1 MSRMPMALTLA
12 GSLLVAASAVAA
24 PNNHVDDVRVIERD
38 GRVDVVLKTRA
49 APTFQSFAKR
59 SPAVVMLDVLD
70 ATAKERRLAA
80 PAGSVIEEITLSP
93 ARNNGED
100 VARLVVR
107 VGSAVFYDVTATEGE
122 VMLSIFAE
130 TGAKKAS
137 ADVDGSSTVAMKK
150 SGVRLAAHTPALGAR
165 ADLATDSPA
174 PRFAQAEGEGGAGMS
189 TGSGDNRAMTY
200 VGFRNLATQ
209 SEVFARLNGEST
221 FEVKREGENLLVL
234 EIKNSV
240 IPLDNNK
247 NHLDATFFDSP
258 VKMITPTEVED
269 TTPSIRVIIEMK
281 EDVPYRTE
289 LRGREV
295 TVIFQKSGG

>member
-1 MSRMPMALTLA
+1 MSRMPVALTLA
-12 GSLLVAASAVAA
+12 GSLLLAASAVAS
-24 PNNHVDDVRVIERD
+24 PNNHVEDVRVEAHD

-70 ATAKERRLAA
+70 ASAEERRIAA
-80 PAGSVIEEITLSP
+80 PKGSAIDEITLASVT
-93 ARNNGED
+93 GERGS

-107 VGSAVFYDVTATEGE
+107 VDRAVFYDVTADQGSVT
-122 VMLSIFAE
+122 LSIFAE
-130 TGAKKAS
+130 ATSAKETRPTTAVGATKE
-137 ADVDGSSTVAMKK
+137 D
-150 SGVRLAAHTPALGAR
+150 GVRVAAHTPGGPNAR
-165 ADLATDSPA
+165 SDSPS
-174 PRFAQAEGEGGAGMS
+174 PRYAQADGEGGAGMS
-189 TGSGDNRAMTY
+189 TGSGGKRAMTY
-200 VGFRNLATQ
+200 VGFRNLASQ
-209 SEVFARLNGEST
+209 SEVFARMNGQASY
-221 FEVKREGENLLVL
+221 EVKREGENLLVL
-234 EIKNSV
+234 EIKNAV

-258 VKMITPTEVED
+258 VKMITPTEVD
-269 TTPSIRVIIEMK
+269 DARPTIRVIIEMK